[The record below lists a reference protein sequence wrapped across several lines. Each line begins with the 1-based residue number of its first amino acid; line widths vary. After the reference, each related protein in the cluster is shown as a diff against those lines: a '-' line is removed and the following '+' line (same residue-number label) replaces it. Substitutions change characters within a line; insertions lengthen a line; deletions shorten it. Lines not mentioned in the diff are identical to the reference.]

1 MRSDIQGRIVRLAS
15 ATVWHTMFLE
25 LCPGYSMQPHA
36 TIDHIRQVHTDRD
49 GNQVVSTVQAYF
61 QQLMGAA
68 RPLSGQ
74 RDYPVSLCT
83 HFRDGLD
90 TRLQTNYRRYFPQ
103 HSVVQSLNA
112 AHQRKTLQA
121 MLQAAQQ
128 AEDDLLAVQHVARE
142 AMGLSQAFYAGA
154 AAGGAPTIAGAYP
167 SQAKQTLRCYFQEGA
182 QGSGTQIGHRGT
194 PSGTHGWTCFGCGGN
209 HPWSEF

>member
-1 MRSDIQGRIVRLAS
+1 MSPADVQAQILDITFQDFPVDHQPSKFNLSSARTDSSEMRSDIQGRIVRLVS

-103 HSVVQSLNA
+103 HSVV
-112 AHQRKTLQA
+112 
-121 MLQAAQQ
+121 
-128 AEDDLLAVQHVARE
+128 
-142 AMGLSQAFYAGA
+142 
-154 AAGGAPTIAGAYP
+154 
-167 SQAKQTLRCYFQEGA
+167 
-182 QGSGTQIGHRGT
+182 
-194 PSGTHGWTCFGCGGN
+194 
-209 HPWSEF
+209 